1 MILILYSYLQT
12 KSPIQTQMVLN
23 YTRFYIRDFEFR
35 KAIDPDQFQ
44 AIITIN
50 HRILVPSCNLI
61 QLFRDDNDRF
71 TRYMVATY
79 KVFIHFEEHRGRIKI
94 VNNTALTF
102 TKDLHRMEAAVEAI
116 IERFH
121 KDMDYLHRKNKLPST
136 NRQRV
141 PPPAPPPVPPPTSPA
156 PPAPPSSVFPNL
168 PPFPAQ
174 PPALAQL
181 PPQVPPQSTADPV
194 PPIQGAAGLVAV
206 IYAPTPEVLSKLF
219 LNNINYTLAPE
230 FLVRQM
236 LFPTL
241 PPAILEEGQIL

>member
-1 MILILYSYLQT
+1 MILILYSYFLQT
-12 KSPIQTQMVLN
+12 KPLIQTQMVLN

-35 KAIDPDQFQ
+35 KTIDPDQFH

-102 TKDLHRMEAAVEAI
+102 TKDLHRIEEAIEAI

-121 KDMDYLHRKNKLPST
+121 KDMDYLHRKNKLPSI
-136 NRQRV
+136 NRSRV
-141 PPPAPPPVPPPTSPA
+141 PPPAPPSA
-156 PPAPPSSVFPNL
+156 PPPPSSVFPNL
-168 PPFPAQ
+168 PPFPLQ

-181 PPQVPPQSTADPV
+181 PAQPPAQSTVPPV
-194 PPIQGAAGLVAV
+194 QGAAGLVAV
-206 IYAPTPEVLSKLF
+206 IYAPTPEILSKLF

-236 LFPTL
+236 LCPAL
-241 PPAILEEGQIL
+241 PPAALEEGQIL

>member
-1 MILILYSYLQT
+1 
-12 KSPIQTQMVLN
+12 MVLS

-50 HRILVPSCNLI
+50 NRILVPSCNLI

-141 PPPAPPPVPPPTSPA
+141 PPPAPSSVPPPTSPA

-168 PPFPAQ
+168 PPFPPFPLQ

-181 PPQVPPQSTADPV
+181 PPPV
-194 PPIQGAAGLVAV
+194 LPIQGAAGLVAV

-230 FLVRQM
+230 FLIKQM
-236 LFPTL
+236 LFPSA
-241 PPAILEEGQIL
+241 PAPLLEDGEIH

>member
-1 MILILYSYLQT
+1 
-12 KSPIQTQMVLN
+12 MVLN

-50 HRILVPSCNLI
+50 NRILVPSCNLI

-141 PPPAPPPVPPPTSPA
+141 PPPAPSSVPPPTSPA

-168 PPFPAQ
+168 PPFPPFPLQ

-181 PPQVPPQSTADPV
+181 PPPTQSTVELV

-206 IYAPTPEVLSKLF
+206 IYAPTPEILSKLF
-219 LNNINYTLAPE
+219 LNNINYTLVPE
-230 FLVRQM
+230 FLIKQM
-236 LFPTL
+236 LFPL
-241 PPAILEEGQIL
+241 PASPPLEDGEIH